1 MTAHV
6 DKGNINER
14 THKETQQRF
23 NEAASVNV

>member
-6 DKGNINER
+6 DKGNINEG

-23 NEAASVNV
+23 NEASVNV